1 MYSERPEGLKY
12 LLGLS
17 FEDRGLVSEVG
28 WWLVG
33 SWRMEVDCAP
43 IKGGFARPW
52 KPLNFSP
59 SACLP
64 QVTHGKPA
72 PDLFLAAAGLLGVPP
87 ESCVAIEDAASGA
100 EVSLRGRIRG
110 RRAAKVGELV

>member
-1 MYSERPEGLKY
+1 M
-12 LLGLS
+12 
-17 FEDRGLVSEVG
+17 EVG
-28 WWLVG
+28 V
-33 SWRMEVDCAP
+33 WRLIA
-43 IKGGFARPW
+43 
-52 KPLNFSP
+52 LP
-59 SACLP
+59 SKRICTTLEGPQLLPACLP

-110 RRAAKVGELV
+110 RRAAKVGVLV